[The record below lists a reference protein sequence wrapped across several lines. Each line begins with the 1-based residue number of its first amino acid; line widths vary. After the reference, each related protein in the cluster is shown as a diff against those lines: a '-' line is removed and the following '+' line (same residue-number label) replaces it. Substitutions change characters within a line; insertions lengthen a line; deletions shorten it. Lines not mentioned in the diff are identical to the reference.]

1 MILAIAIL
9 GLIWLALS
17 VFFGI
22 KLGAFLVEDESQQ
35 PSAEIHQ
42 FPRMRDRPIDGSVR
56 AGSKRSVLHQ

>member
-1 MILAIAIL
+1 MILTIAIL
-9 GLIWLALS
+9 GLIWLALA

-22 KLGAFLVEDESQQ
+22 KLGAFLDEGEFSQ

-42 FPRMRDRPIDGSVR
+42 FPLMRDRPIDGSVR